1 MKIVSTA
8 SRSVVIVILLAV
20 LPSCA
25 LWRGSPGRDGAV
37 VAVELPSELS
47 ESEYRALLDNAV
59 HDAITAASG
68 RSTAKFILHKPYF
81 HKTYAEYPDG
91 VNGYTAQMRDTD
103 SRTAPMSAD
112 VTISKLRYSTRLQR
126 NREQARQDE
135 NYFRD
140 TGTETVSMEF
150 RNGAWRRMGS
160 LFVAERTEEQ
170 VGGEWVRIQKDIP
183 AELGE
188 GSAKSGRFSRLKFW
202 Q

>member
-8 SRSVVIVILLAV
+8 SRSVVMVILLAV

-25 LWRGSPGRDGAV
+25 LWRDSPGQDSAV
-37 VAVELPSELS
+37 AAVELPPEIS
-47 ESEYRALLDNAV
+47 ESEYRALLDNV
-59 HDAITAASG
+59 VRDAIGAASG

-91 VNGYTAQMRDTD
+91 VNGYTVEMRDTD

-112 VTISKLRYSTRLQR
+112 ITIAKLRYSTRLQR

-183 AELGE
+183 TGLGE
-188 GSAKSGRFSRLKFW
+188 DSAKPGRFGRLKFW